1 MHNFEYSAPRSLDD
15 ALALLGDAD
24 KPARLLAGGT
34 DLIVQMRVGARTPQR
49 VIDAK
54 LLPELNVLE
63 LNNSG
68 LTVGSAVSC
77 RTLYKNGAVAA
88 AYPALVDSG
97 TLIGGVQIQGRA
109 SFGGNLCNAAP
120 SADTI
125 PPLIVL
131 GAVAQ
136 IRGPNGAREVPAE
149 EFCVAPGK
157 TVLAA
162 DEILV
167 SLKIPPPPR
176 HGGAFFLRFIPRN
189 EMDIAVVNAAA
200 SVVLNAAG
208 DTFESAR
215 IAIGAVAPTPLYVE
229 AAGAA
234 LAGKPVADEAI
245 SAASKI
251 ARDTAS
257 PIHDMRGTIEHR
269 KHLTEVLTTR
279 ALRGAIDRARGE
291 AQ

>member
-1 MHNFEYSAPRSLDD
+1 MHNFEYSAPRSLND

-34 DLIVQMRVGARTPQR
+34 DLIVQMRVGARTPER

-54 LLPELNVLE
+54 FLPELNVLE
-63 LNNSG
+63 MDDSG

-77 RTLYKNGAVAA
+77 RTLYENAQVAA

-97 TLIGGVQIQGRA
+97 ALIGGVQIQGRA
-109 SFGGNLCNAAP
+109 SFGGNLCNASP
-120 SADTI
+120 SGDTI

-136 IRGPNGAREVPAE
+136 VQGPNGAREVAVE
-149 EFCVAPGK
+149 DFCTAPGR
-157 TVLAA
+157 TVLAE
-162 DEILV
+162 DEILI
-167 SLKIPPPPR
+167 SLKIPAPVQN
-176 HGGAFFLRFIPRN
+176 GGAFFLRFIPRN
-189 EMDIAVVNAAA
+189 EMDIAVVNAAV

-208 DTFESAR
+208 DAFESAR
-215 IAIGAVAPTPLYVE
+215 IAIGAVAPTPLFVE
-229 AAGAA
+229 SAGAA
-234 LAGKPVADEAI
+234 LAGKPVTDEVI
-245 SAASKI
+245 NAAAQI

-269 KHLTEVLTTR
+269 KHLTAVLTTR
-279 ALRGAIDRARGE
+279 ALRGAIDRARGG